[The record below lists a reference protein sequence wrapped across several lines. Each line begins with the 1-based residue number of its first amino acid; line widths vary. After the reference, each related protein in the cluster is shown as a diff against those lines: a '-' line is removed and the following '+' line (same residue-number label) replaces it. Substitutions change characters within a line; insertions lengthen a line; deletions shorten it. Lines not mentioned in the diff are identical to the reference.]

1 MGMVGEGAPV
11 LMERQAAQ
19 HGQGAGQ
26 SAEAGAGDEQAGAGK
41 GVNEGVMTGCSGVW
55 ISDGRRQ
62 GAQV

>member
-1 MGMVGEGAPV
+1 
-11 LMERQAAQ
+11 MEWQAAQ

-26 SAEAGAGDEQAGAGK
+26 SAEAGAGK
-41 GVNEGVMTGCSGVW
+41 GGNEGVMTGCSGVW